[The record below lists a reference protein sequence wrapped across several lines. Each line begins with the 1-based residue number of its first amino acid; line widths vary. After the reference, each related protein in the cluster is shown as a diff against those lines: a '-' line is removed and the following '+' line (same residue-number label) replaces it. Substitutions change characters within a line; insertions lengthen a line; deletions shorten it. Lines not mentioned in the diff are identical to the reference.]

1 MFNPFNLAKTSEED
15 LVKKIDSGDK
25 DQIAIVDFKTANKEV
40 SESIKKEQLKIYALG
55 YQELTGEKADYMEV
69 YQLDSER
76 RVKEN
81 VTETVIQDVRKE
93 IKDAAD
99 KIRKNNLPRKC
110 NKDNCSKC
118 HLNHLCLSKTEK
130 KEYAI

>member
-1 MFNPFNLAKTSEED
+1 MAL
-15 LVKKIDSGDK
+15 
-25 DQIAIVDFKTANKEV
+25 
-40 SESIKKEQLKIYALG
+40 IKKEQLKIYALG